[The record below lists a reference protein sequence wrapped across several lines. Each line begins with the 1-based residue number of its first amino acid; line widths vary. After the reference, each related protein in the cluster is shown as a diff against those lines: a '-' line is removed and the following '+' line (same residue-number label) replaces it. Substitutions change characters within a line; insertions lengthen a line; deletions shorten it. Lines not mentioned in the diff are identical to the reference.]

1 MILAYNDDDLLK
13 VGGSRVLVEP
23 NSLWSNLPK
32 VSLLLMIMMMMMMIT
47 NMLIML
53 VYPNMSY

>member
-1 MILAYNDDDLLK
+1 MILVYNDDDLLK

-32 VSLLLMIMMMMMMIT
+32 VSLPLMIMMMMMIT

-53 VYPNMSY
+53 VYPKMSY

>member
-1 MILAYNDDDLLK
+1 MILVYNDDDLLK

-32 VSLLLMIMMMMMMIT
+32 VSLLLMMMMMMIT